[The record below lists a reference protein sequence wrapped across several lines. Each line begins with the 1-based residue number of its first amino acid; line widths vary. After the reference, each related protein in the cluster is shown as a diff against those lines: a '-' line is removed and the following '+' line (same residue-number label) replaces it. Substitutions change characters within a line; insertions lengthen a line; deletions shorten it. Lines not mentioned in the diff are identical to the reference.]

1 MRSAEREIE
10 FGWRILPVSVSAD
23 SPKKDSEVTGSLG
36 KPASAWWW
44 QAAPAPKWQAAG
56 RRCIRRLLRA
66 GTGAKKESGDF
77 MRVSC
82 GCGTYSIQT
91 ETGLETKLTVGAE
104 TNQVEMIIIGL
115 PVDQNQIRFDVAVA
129 MIRAFTG
136 KGMIEVALG

>member
-1 MRSAEREIE
+1 
-10 FGWRILPVSVSAD
+10 
-23 SPKKDSEVTGSLG
+23 
-36 KPASAWWW
+36 
-44 QAAPAPKWQAAG
+44 
-56 RRCIRRLLRA
+56 
-66 GTGAKKESGDF
+66 

-104 TNQVEMIIIGL
+104 TNQVEMIIIGP